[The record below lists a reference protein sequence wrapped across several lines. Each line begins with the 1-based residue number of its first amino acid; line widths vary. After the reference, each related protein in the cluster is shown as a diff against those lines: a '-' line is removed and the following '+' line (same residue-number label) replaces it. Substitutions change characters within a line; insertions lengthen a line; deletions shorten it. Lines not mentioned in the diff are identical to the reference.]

1 MSASADASGRELC
14 YVPGRSRAERK
25 ERVTMKEKPNYA
37 ELEKQVD
44 FKALAGR
51 LDKLT
56 EKDNRQRTTLVTL
69 LDNLK
74 EQLLEARQKRKVSY
88 HTLAKE
94 LTDAGLKVSEPTL
107 RKYMQAQG
115 IGKKNRKKGA
125 QGAEQ
130 WPRASAPP
138 QRKARRPLRP
148 RARARASR
156 RAHASTASIW
166 KCDRLNAVAR
176 RRPVVCHAACGKH
189 GEASATPATRL
200 PRQIKVSL
208 SVPSSVPLPRL
219 TTKDF

>member
-1 MSASADASGRELC
+1 
-14 YVPGRSRAERK
+14 
-25 ERVTMKEKPNYA
+25 MKEKPNYA

-74 EQLLEARQKRKVSY
+74 EQLLEARQKRNVSY

-115 IGKKNRKKGA
+115 VGKKNRKKGHKARSNGQAHPTATAESQTPGAATVPA
-125 QGAEQ
+125 QGE
-130 WPRASAPP
+130 PTRT
-138 QRKARRPLRP
+138 RKHCFNLE
-148 RARARASR
+148 
-156 RAHASTASIW
+156 
-166 KCDRLNAVAR
+166 V
-176 RRPVVCHAACGKH
+176 
-189 GEASATPATRL
+189 
-200 PRQIKVSL
+200 
-208 SVPSSVPLPRL
+208 
-219 TTKDF
+219 

>member
-1 MSASADASGRELC
+1 MFQKGAGRE
-14 YVPGRSRAERK
+14 K

-37 ELEKQVD
+37 ELGKQVD

-74 EQLLEARQKRKVSY
+74 EQLLEARQKRNVSY

-115 IGKKNRKKGA
+115 VGKKNRKKGHKARSNGHAHPTATAESQTPGAATVPA
-125 QGAEQ
+125 QGE
-130 WPRASAPP
+130 PTRT
-138 QRKARRPLRP
+138 RKHRFNLE
-148 RARARASR
+148 
-156 RAHASTASIW
+156 
-166 KCDRLNAVAR
+166 V
-176 RRPVVCHAACGKH
+176 
-189 GEASATPATRL
+189 
-200 PRQIKVSL
+200 
-208 SVPSSVPLPRL
+208 
-219 TTKDF
+219 

>member
-1 MSASADASGRELC
+1 MFPKGAGQK
-14 YVPGRSRAERK
+14 K

-37 ELEKQVD
+37 ELEKQID

-74 EQLLEARQKRKVSY
+74 EQLLEARQKRNVSY

-115 IGKKNRKKGA
+115 VGKKNRKKGHKTRSNGHA
-125 QGAEQ
+125 HPAAPAENQPTVAATSQGQGE
-130 WPRASAPP
+130 PTRT
-138 QRKARRPLRP
+138 RKHRFNLE
-148 RARARASR
+148 
-156 RAHASTASIW
+156 
-166 KCDRLNAVAR
+166 V
-176 RRPVVCHAACGKH
+176 
-189 GEASATPATRL
+189 
-200 PRQIKVSL
+200 
-208 SVPSSVPLPRL
+208 
-219 TTKDF
+219 